1 MIYIYFFSFQ
11 TRLLQKLGEGARPFT
26 LSFPPSAPNSVLIR
40 GEDGDSAQMGVT
52 YDVRIHIGDSSE
64 DYTGMKKSSVHMS
77 IRKVN
82 VSQIFFAKN
91 SFSSSILFHEKN
103 QKSFFRNI
111 TLSSC

>member
-1 MIYIYFFSFQ
+1 M
-11 TRLLQKLGEGARPFT
+11 GEGARPFT

-82 VSQIFFAKN
+82 ISNIFYVKM
-91 SFSSSILFHEKN
+91 
-103 QKSFFRNI
+103 QFFMQVKFDLISNFQE
-111 TLSSC
+111 S

>member
-1 MIYIYFFSFQ
+1 MYNHNDIFFFQ

-82 VSQIFFAKN
+82 ISHIFFAKN
-91 SFSSSILFHEKN
+91 AFFHASKIL
-103 QKSFFRNI
+103 I
-111 TLSSC
+111 

>member
-1 MIYIYFFSFQ
+1 MIFFSSFQ

-82 VSQIFFAKN
+82 ISNIFYVKM
-91 SFSSSILFHEKN
+91 H
-103 QKSFFRNI
+103 FFMQVKF
-111 TLSSC
+111 